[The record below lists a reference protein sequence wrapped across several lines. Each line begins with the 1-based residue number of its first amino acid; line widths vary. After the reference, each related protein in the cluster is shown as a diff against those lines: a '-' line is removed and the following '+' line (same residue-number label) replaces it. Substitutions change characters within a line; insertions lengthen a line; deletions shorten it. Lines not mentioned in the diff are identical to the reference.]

1 LSNPTGVFVDTKH
14 REVWVANFGNS
25 TATAYSINTNGD
37 LPPIRTI
44 RSAPEGYK
52 GLKFGKVEAVA
63 YDSKRDQL
71 LVPN

>member
-1 LSNPTGVFVDTKH
+1 MFVDTKNK
-14 REVWVANFGNS
+14 EVWVANFGNS
-25 TATAYSINTNGD
+25 TATCYPINANGD
-37 LPPIRTI
+37 AAPIRTI
-44 RSAPEGYK
+44 RSAPAGYQ